1 MKKKVI
7 ALILVAL
14 ACVSIWLAI
23 NATQNAA
30 LAWCLALVC
39 IVLAVLMWKGKKQA
53 PKEQPQATPVYSFV
67 NFNLSGVTYPNDEGV
82 SRQDLIRRIDNA
94 QTPFENSGSLDVD
107 LKPIKFRGEDAIE
120 CRVNGC
126 QIGFVPK
133 DKVPEVLAAIKK
145 PGATISGFQVVGGE
159 DGLNYG
165 VSMAVRFEK

>member
-23 NATQNAA
+23 NAAQNAA

-94 QTPFENSGSLDVD
+94 QPPFENSGSLDVD
-107 LKPIKFRGEDAIE
+107 LKPIKFRG
-120 CRVNGC
+120 RGC
-126 QIGFVPK
+126 NRMPCEWLSDWICAKRHG
-133 DKVPEVLAAIKK
+133 ARSAGSHKK
-145 PGATISGFQVVGGE
+145 AGCYNLRLSGGRRRGWLKLWCQHGCA
-159 DGLNYG
+159 L
-165 VSMAVRFEK
+165 